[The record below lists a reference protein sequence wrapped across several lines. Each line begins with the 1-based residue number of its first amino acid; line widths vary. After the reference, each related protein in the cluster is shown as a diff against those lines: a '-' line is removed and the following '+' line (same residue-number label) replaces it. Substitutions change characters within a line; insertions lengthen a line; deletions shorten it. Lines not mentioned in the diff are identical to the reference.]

1 MHNFISVNQPIDVQL
16 VGIAEATKAR
26 KEKEREEN
34 RQVVQTIFD
43 VVRHLAKQ
51 NCAFRGHDE
60 AEDSVNRGNFLEE
73 LAFIAKFHKPL
84 ERWMESHPENLSYF
98 SPSIQNEMI
107 AILNKLINESIKSEV
122 ISAKYFSI

>member
-1 MHNFISVNQPIDVQL
+1 MNRPIDDQL

-60 AEDSVNRGNFLEE
+60 GENSSNRGNFLEE
-73 LAFIAKFHKPL
+73 LAFIANFDKTLTH
-84 ERWMESHPENLSYF
+84 WMETYPENLLYF
-98 SPSIQNEMI
+98 SSSIQNEML
-107 AILNKLINESIKSEV
+107 AILNKLINESI
-122 ISAKYFSI
+122 